1 MMKIIEIDFVQL
13 HECRQH
19 LERALRYVELT
30 DFERNIE
37 QLYKA
42 IQYLDLIIDC
52 VNNAKDN
59 ILLPK
64 KKRIDDLRR
73 NKNTVKSYGINI
85 ELNKRLSIFLD
96 YFYTSH
102 TRKYGIQFLCSR
114 FKIIIC
120 CLSYKYSGKIKWL
133 F

>member
-1 MMKIIEIDFVQL
+1 MNLIQL
-13 HECRQH
+13 HECTQH

-42 IQYLDLIIDC
+42 IQYVDLIIDC

-73 NKNTVKSYGINI
+73 NKNTVKLTEN
-85 ELNKRLSIFLD
+85 F
-96 YFYTSH
+96 
-102 TRKYGIQFLCSR
+102 
-114 FKIIIC
+114 
-120 CLSYKYSGKIKWL
+120 
-133 F
+133 